1 MKKMILAFL
10 VLFGIQEIKAQNKV
24 VTDTIATSTVC
35 GTCKS
40 ILDEGLKFEKGVI
53 RVTVLVEE
61 QKIILKYR
69 SDKTNRATLKAAIS
83 GWGIGPTMFPPTPR
97 GLRRCRPVARNRTT
111 IDRVGTKQK
120 MPLKSGIFCC

>member
-1 MKKMILAFL
+1 MKKIILAFL

-35 GTCKS
+35 STCKS

-53 RVTVLVEE
+53 RVTILVEE

-83 GWGIGPTMFPPTPR
+83 RLGYRADDVPADPKGFEVLP
-97 GLRRCRPVARNRTT
+97 A
-111 IDRVGTKQK
+111 
-120 MPLKSGIFCC
+120 CCKKPHND

>member
-1 MKKMILAFL
+1 MKNIILVFL

-24 VTDTIATSTVC
+24 VIDTIATSTVC

-83 GWGIGPTMFPPTPR
+83 RLGYRADDVPADPKGFEALP
-97 GLRRCRPVARNRTT
+97 A
-111 IDRVGTKQK
+111 
-120 MPLKSGIFCC
+120 CCKKPHHD

>member
-1 MKKMILAFL
+1 MILAFL
-10 VLFGIQEIKAQNKV
+10 VLFGMQEIKAQNKV

-35 GTCKS
+35 STCKS

-83 GWGIGPTMFPPTPR
+83 RLGYRADDVPADPKGFEALP
-97 GLRRCRPVARNRTT
+97 A
-111 IDRVGTKQK
+111 
-120 MPLKSGIFCC
+120 CCKKPHDD

>member
-10 VLFGIQEIKAQNKV
+10 VLFGMQEIKAQNKV
-24 VTDTIATSTVC
+24 VTETIATSTVC
-35 GTCKS
+35 GSCKS

-53 RVTVLVEE
+53 RVTILVEE

-83 GWGIGPTMFPPTPR
+83 RLGYRADDVPADPKGFEALP
-97 GLRRCRPVARNRTT
+97 A
-111 IDRVGTKQK
+111 
-120 MPLKSGIFCC
+120 CCKKPHND

>member
-1 MKKMILAFL
+1 MKKIILAFL
-10 VLFGIQEIKAQNKV
+10 ILFGIQEIKAQNKV

-53 RVTVLVEE
+53 RVKVLVEE

-83 GWGIGPTMFPPTPR
+83 RLGYRADDVPADPKGFEA
-97 GLRRCRPVARNRTT
+97 LQA
-111 IDRVGTKQK
+111 
-120 MPLKSGIFCC
+120 CCKKPHND

>member
-1 MKKMILAFL
+1 M
-10 VLFGIQEIKAQNKV
+10 QEIKAQNKV
-24 VTDTIATSTVC
+24 VTETIATSTVC

-83 GWGIGPTMFPPTPR
+83 RLGYRADDVPADPKAFEALP
-97 GLRRCRPVARNRTT
+97 A
-111 IDRVGTKQK
+111 
-120 MPLKSGIFCC
+120 CCKKPHND